1 MIGRWARTIPC
12 RRCRWHCR
20 HHRSS
25 RLRRGGQ
32 PLGAGSGRWG
42 NLLGALLRP
51 GPEEAEVAGGRHQ
64 RLRRRAG
71 GAECGGW
78 PVRVRETQPHRHG
91 SVGRETVAGPPRRR
105 GLGAARWG
113 WLGGGDG
120 EGPVGGG
127 GRGSRVW
134 GGERRGEARPRGVG
148 RKERRRRTGGGCLL
162 GLLVF
167 VVDAAAGGRAGESWA
182 GLPVHGLLLLP
193 PRAGFF
199 LLGSSGTGWW
209 VNKLAFCFGEFDSH
223 ASRNKQ
229 SVLETITRFINSTR
243 TTCPLY

>member
-1 MIGRWARTIPC
+1 MGTHYTLSPLPLALPPPPLISTASGRPTSGRRKRTLGKPLGSSSATGAGGSRGRRWETSKAAAAGGRRRVWGVARPRPRDPAAPARFRWEGDGRWSPAAAGFGGGAMGLVG
-12 RRCRWHCR
+12 RRGRR
-20 HHRSS
+20 RP
-25 RLRRGGQ
+25 RRGG
-32 PLGAGSGRWG
+32 
-42 NLLGALLRP
+42 
-51 GPEEAEVAGGRHQ
+51 
-64 RLRRRAG
+64 
-71 GAECGGW
+71 
-78 PVRVRETQPHRHG
+78 
-91 SVGRETVAGPPRRR
+91 
-105 GLGAARWG
+105 
-113 WLGGGDG
+113 GGG
-120 EGPVGGG
+120 
-127 GRGSRVW
+127 GSRVW